1 MAIKSYENHGILVR
15 IDWNENK
22 WEKPSSNL
30 EHALNFGFVKENNIS
45 YTSFNFAHE
54 IFQAESDGLWYGLI
68 PAFGSKTPDAE
79 KIRNL
84 KFVILISNY
93 DKQDYIVGIYA
104 YPKIGNNKRIN
115 KIQNF
120 EEYDWIN
127 IGSSPSNIIR
137 LDKYVDISSLD
148 HKRALG
154 EQEVSTMG
162 WNYLTQSQTG
172 YILDSM
178 QRENI
183 ENKKLNKI
191 RLEYYIKNK

>member
-1 MAIKSYENHGILVR
+1 MAIKSSENHGILVR

-22 WEKPSSNL
+22 WERPSNNL
-30 EHALNFGFVKENNIS
+30 EQAQNFGFVRENNIS
-45 YTSFNFAHE
+45 YTSFNFAND
-54 IFQAESDGLWYGLI
+54 IYQAEPDGNWYGLV
-68 PAFGSKTPDAE
+68 PAFGSKTPDID

-93 DKQDYIVGIYA
+93 ERQDYIVGLYA

-115 KIQNF
+115 KIPNF

-127 IGSSPSNIIR
+127 IGSTSSNIIR
-137 LDKYVDISSLD
+137 LEKYVDLSTLN

-162 WNYLTQSQTG
+162 WNYLNQSQTG
-172 YILDSM
+172 YILDAM
-178 QRENI
+178 QKENNT
-183 ENKKLNKI
+183 NKRLNKI
-191 RLEYYIKNK
+191 RLEYYSKK

>member
-1 MAIKSYENHGILVR
+1 MAIKSSENHGILVR

-22 WEKPSSNL
+22 WERPSNNL
-30 EHALNFGFVKENNIS
+30 EQAQNFGFVRENNIS
-45 YTSFNFAHE
+45 YTSFNFAND
-54 IFQAESDGLWYGLI
+54 IYQAEPDGNWYGLV
-68 PAFGSKTPDAE
+68 PAFGSKTPDID

-93 DKQDYIVGIYA
+93 ERQDYIVGLYA

-115 KIQNF
+115 KIPNF

-127 IGSSPSNIIR
+127 IGSTSSNIIR
-137 LDKYVDISSLD
+137 LEKYVDLSTLN

-162 WNYLTQSQTG
+162 WNYLNQSQTG
-172 YILDSM
+172 YILDTM
-178 QRENI
+178 QKENNT
-183 ENKKLNKI
+183 NKRLNKI
-191 RLEYYIKNK
+191 RLEYYSKK

>member
-1 MAIKSYENHGILVR
+1 MAIKSSENHGILVR

-22 WEKPSSNL
+22 WERPSNNL
-30 EHALNFGFVKENNIS
+30 EQAQNFGFVRENNIS
-45 YTSFNFAHE
+45 YTSFNFAND
-54 IFQAESDGLWYGLI
+54 IYQAEPDGNWYGLV
-68 PAFGSKTPDAE
+68 PAFGSKTPDID

-93 DKQDYIVGIYA
+93 ERQDYIVGLYA

-115 KIQNF
+115 KIPNF

-127 IGSSPSNIIR
+127 IGSKASNIIR
-137 LDKYVDISSLD
+137 LEKYVDLSTLN

-162 WNYLTQSQTG
+162 WNYLNQSQTG
-172 YILDSM
+172 YILDTM
-178 QRENI
+178 QKENNT
-183 ENKKLNKI
+183 NKRLKKI
-191 RLEYYIKNK
+191 RLEYYSKK